1 MTFSPGRHNLIAVLD
16 WGIGHATRS
25 LALAARLE
33 AAGESVTF
41 AAAGDALKILRAAN
55 PSREILELPAYNI
68 HYRSSNMHWNVLR
81 QLPAL
86 LRTIRKEKK
95 FIDQLLD
102 QRSFD
107 RIISDSRFGCFSA
120 KAPSIMLTHQ
130 LRPLFNLPLAELFYR
145 NFLTN
150 NFSEFWVPD
159 RAGASRLSGR
169 LSDSTG
175 YHNVQYIG
183 PLSRLTLPAINPE
196 KSFTFVALLSG
207 PEPQRTFFEEQ
218 LRYLLPRIPGRHL
231 LVTGKTTA
239 VNSPKDQGLKI
250 VPYANAEQTAA
261 YLLSA
266 ERVIC
271 RPGYSTLMDLDC
283 LGVLAPVLVPTP
295 GQTEQIYL
303 AKRLAKVGKATLCLQ
318 NQLEPD
324 TFSSVTGIATMVST
338 LRR

>member
-25 LALAARLE
+25 LALAAKLE
-33 AAGESVTF
+33 AAGESITF
-41 AAAGDALKILRAAN
+41 AAAGDALEILRAASPN
-55 PSREILELPAYNI
+55 REILELPAYDI

-86 LRTIRKEKK
+86 LQTIRKEKK
-95 FIDQLLD
+95 FIDQLLN

-120 KAPSIMLTHQ
+120 KVPSVMLTHQ
-130 LRPLFNLPLAELFYR
+130 LRPLFNLPLAELLYR
-145 NFLTN
+145 NFLTT

-159 RAGASRLSGR
+159 QGGDSRLSGR

-183 PLSRLTLPAINPE
+183 PLSRLTPPAVNPE

-207 PEPQRTFFEEQ
+207 PEPQRTFFEEK
-218 LRYLLPRIPGRHL
+218 LRRLLPRLPGHHL
-231 LVTGKTTA
+231 LVTGKTAA
-239 VNSPKDQGLKI
+239 VNFPTDQRLKV
-250 VPYANAEQTAA
+250 VPYTNADQTAA

-271 RPGYSTLMDLDC
+271 RPGYSTLMDLDR
-283 LGVLAPVLVPTP
+283 LGVSVPVLVPTP

-303 AKRLAKVGKATLCLQ
+303 AKRLAKAGSSILCPQ
-318 NQLEPD
+318 KDLEPD
-324 TFSSVTGIATMVST
+324 TFSSVTGIATMVSK
-338 LRR
+338 